1 VPPRD
6 PEKRFTK
13 IDFGFPPRSS
23 RSARRD
29 NDWLRLTSHD
39 QREFKMFDGS
49 VAMRRL
55 LLAAMMFGAAS
66 GAQAADM
73 PDFLRGSLPASST
86 PTRNWDGWYV
96 GGQVGYAWTNTN
108 YGKTVVSQTN
118 DLFRSTELQGPTSQL
133 TLLGRVN
140 GRSPG
145 FGAFVGRNYQYGE
158 VVLGVEANYNY
169 FSTLGTSTAGTLGPI
184 EFPAGITLPANATSA
199 VDAVTL
205 SGNAALQVRD
215 ETTFR
220 GRAGWATG
228 DFLPYMFGG
237 LAVGRMDATRTVTS
251 SVERTIF
258 NTNGTSNTFSLPQFS
273 LTTTDGRS
281 NNYVVGW
288 TAGLGMEYMLWGN
301 VFLRG
306 EWAYTSFTSVKNTSV
321 TQNNVNLGLG
331 YKF

>member
-1 VPPRD
+1 
-6 PEKRFTK
+6 
-13 IDFGFPPRSS
+13 
-23 RSARRD
+23 
-29 NDWLRLTSHD
+29 
-39 QREFKMFDGS
+39 
-49 VAMRRL
+49 MRRL
-55 LLAAMMFGAAS
+55 LLAAMMFGAVS
-66 GAQAADM
+66 GAYAADM
-73 PDFLRGSLPASST
+73 PDFLRGSLPASSA
-86 PTRNWDGWYV
+86 PTRNWDGWYA
-96 GGQVGYAWTNTN
+96 GGQVGYAWTNTD

-118 DLFRSTELQGPTSQL
+118 DLFRSTELQAPTSQL

-169 FSTLGTSTAGTLGPI
+169 FSTLGTSTAATLGPI
-184 EFPAGITLPANATSA
+184 QFPASIILPTNATSA
-199 VDAVTL
+199 ADAVTL

-237 LAVGRMDATRTVTS
+237 LAVGRMDASRTVS
-251 SVERTIF
+251 SIVNRTIF
-258 NTNGTSNTFSLPQFS
+258 YNNGSTNTFALPQFT

-281 NNYVVGW
+281 DNYVVGW